1 MEAEEQ
7 PKIETVGTTS
17 AQPLGESDAGTEP
30 NAAHLDFGEWH
41 GKSLIDIDGMKIG
54 KLQGVYF
61 DVETD
66 RAQFA
71 TVKEGGLLVRRHLTF
86 VPLTDVTIGPD
97 SLQVTVSKAQ
107 VKEAPSIELE
117 DDELSQSDESTLYH
131 HYQLNY
137 TPSTTPSGRR
147 LARR

>member
-1 MEAEEQ
+1 METEEQ

-17 AQPLGESDAGTEP
+17 AERLDESASQAEP
-30 NAAHLDFGEWH
+30 NVAHLDFAEWH
-41 GKSLIDIDGMKIG
+41 GKSLVDIDGVKIG
-54 KLQGVYF
+54 KLQSVYF

-66 RAQFA
+66 QAQFA
-71 TVKEGGLLVRRHLTF
+71 TVKGGGLLVRRHLTF